1 MLYFSKK
8 ISKVFFVIT
17 LLITV
22 KNPNIVIHSLPVLAQ
37 VQQLEPNPL
46 ETFIEDPLL
55 PSVPRPLTSFEQRKL
70 REQLNTL
77 NAEAQ
82 TQLHA
87 DNDNVAFKI
96 WYRELRLRRVLG
108 RLEEIKSLG
117 RVGEI
122 AWNRTRTEDV
132 QVINKRLVTLQELSE
147 KEDSLSSAL
156 LMALADAY
164 KKLHA
169 LDNSLAIYQKVLN
182 NARQNNDS
190 IAEEAAIRELG
201 QLYLAK
207 FDYPKAA
214 PIYEDLLNRSQTRQ
228 NILEEGVYLQILAE
242 IYGRSLQPENA
253 ARIKQKLVENYLSS
267 QELEL
272 IPSLKTAIGKD
283 YEILGNPEIASQ
295 NYQEAYSLAWSFQ
308 LFGAAA
314 EALTQLGNLYQKY
327 DQNDYAL
334 QIYKNLIQ
342 VEQLS
347 YNYYGLMRVY
357 EKIGQIYMVSQQYEL
372 ALEFFKKGLILAQSL
387 NYKQNDFLAYIQKA
401 NTRIEGGK
409 IKKEVSP

>member
-1 MLYFSKK
+1 MLSFSKK

-22 KNPNIVIHSLPVLAQ
+22 KNPNLVIHSLPVLAQ

-46 ETFIEDPLL
+46 ATLIKDPLL
-55 PSVPRPLTSFEQRKL
+55 PSVPRPLTSFEQRQL

-77 NAEAQ
+77 NAKAQ

-147 KEDSLSSAL
+147 KEDSLSPAL
-156 LMALADAY
+156 LIALADAY

-169 LDNSLAIYQKVLN
+169 LDNSLAIYKKVLN
-182 NARQNNDS
+182 NASQNNDS
-190 IAEEAAIRELG
+190 IAEEATIRELG

-214 PIYEDLLNRSQTRQ
+214 PMYEDLLNRAQTRQ
-228 NILEEGVYLQILAE
+228 NILEEGAYLQILAE

-267 QELEL
+267 QKLEL

-283 YEILGNPEIASQ
+283 YEILGKPESASQ

-347 YNYYGLMRVY
+347 YNYYGLMIVY

-387 NYKQNDFLAYIQKA
+387 NYKQNDFLAYIRKA
-401 NTRIEGGK
+401 NTKIEGGK
-409 IKKEVSP
+409 IQKAVSP

>member
-37 VQQLEPNPL
+37 VKPLEPNPL

-314 EALTQLGNLYQKY
+314 EALTHLGNLYQKY

-334 QIYKNLIQ
+334 KIYKNLIQ

-357 EKIGQIYMVSQQYEL
+357 EKIGQIYMVSQQYEV